1 MTTAKVITIHE
12 FSTGIQAQRTAD
24 GNWVSQGFTG
34 QYMNVTLDPVPEV
47 VRKAISNRLFAVA
60 EGSSQA
66 EAAMIGREVIEN
78 GEAWSVIAVVS
89 KGKDDRG
96 RSASMYRYFL
106 SEGRNQL
113 TPILRWLLNRKKDFV
128 FNPFDYQEIGQPHQ
142 ADRDKNS
149 PPVDK
154 TDHLI
159 ELAEREAPI
168 IISSDDKIAQP
179 LIINSLAIKK
189 AEENG
194 YPIAWAYQVEALE
207 KPRSFQVIYP
217 ASAKAEQ
224 VLINA
229 LATRSTTPAIIDN
242 EQDLTTAVK
251 AIFRKSKL
259 QFESLLTLEDALTNP
274 QITEEYWQSLFNGQG
289 ADKALKNGIYSA
301 QMVRLLALQAVL
313 LPKTLP
319 KYIGWLEKRDKNKN
333 EETKK
338 LFIDFQKQFRD
349 LLVRANSESE
359 FPHLKQKIVEGVRF
373 LIPIVVQPPDLL
385 KPIVS
390 LLKPQKGLWGYFYH
404 YQVKSEIERDLNT
417 IPLIVNN
424 RQPDAQLILLE
435 AEPLWEQLFQD
446 IKSTWYGYR
455 ISPKPKYLPLAQL
468 FAETAYFNSAAL
480 FHHIAWGEVPG
491 QVFDKCS
498 GYGNRS
504 RKQIYGVWVKRHF
517 TLLEQL
523 WNDLVEIGGK
533 IVPVYMFAP
542 LLILTFVVSGVA
554 GGFLLPRTPFLGAVF
569 DPKPEEKT
577 SETNVATPN
586 NSETTTANKTA
597 DQKGEQPDNNSQ
609 LESQEKSQTNQ
620 AEKTDSASGQNS
632 STTVLSE
639 EEVKNFN
646 NKTRKSI
653 RQIINNDNLFTLK
666 DQSRLSD
673 PKLSDQQNYID
684 VLRNDIFNNP
694 NLQISIIT
702 EDNRPNDKSLQ
713 EWQTWKKLWIEEVK
727 DYQREQGSNVIDGII
742 TPNARTHQAIRQK
755 LEERKQKA
763 TESSSDFQDPNY

>member
-34 QYMNVTLDPVPEV
+34 QYMNVTLDPIPEV

-113 TPILRWLLNRKKDFV
+113 TPILRWLLTSQKDFV

-301 QMVRLLALQAVL
+301 QMVRLLALQAVM
-313 LPKTLP
+313 LPATLP
-319 KYIGWLEKRDKNKN
+319 RVLGWLEKRERN
-333 EETKK
+333 EEEKK
-338 LFIDFQKQFRD
+338 LFIDFQKQFRQI
-349 LLVRANSESE
+349 LVRTNAESE
-359 FPHLKQKIVEGVRF
+359 FLALKQKVIDGVRF
-373 LIPIVVQPPDLL
+373 IIPYLVKQPDLL
-385 KPIVS
+385 KPTVS
-390 LLKPQKGLWGYFYH
+390 LLKPQNGLWGYFYH
-404 YQVKSEIERDLNT
+404 YQVKQEIEQDFKT
-417 IPLIVNN
+417 APELI
-424 RQPDAQLILLE
+424 RGYQPDAVLTLME
-435 AEPLWEQLFQD
+435 EEPLWEELFQN
-446 IKSTWYGYR
+446 IKSTWER
-455 ISPKPKYLPLAQL
+455 SRVSLKEKYLPLAQFFEQVSYYPASTL
-468 FAETAYFNSAAL
+468 FY
-480 FHHIAWGEVPG
+480 HIALGEVPG
-491 QVFDKCS
+491 EVFDGCS
-498 GYGNRS
+498 GRGNRS
-504 RKQIYGVWVKRHF
+504 RKQIYGVWIERHF
-517 TLLEQL
+517 TLLEQIL
-523 WNDLVEIGGK
+523 NELVEIGGI
-533 IVPVYMFAP
+533 IVPVYMFTP
-542 LLILTFVVSGVA
+542 LLFLTFIL
-554 GGFLLPRTPFLGAVF
+554 GGLALPRVLSVDVF
-569 DPKPEEKT
+569 APNKSELEEVK
-577 SETNVATPN
+577 
-586 NSETTTANKTA
+586 
-597 DQKGEQPDNNSQ
+597 SQ
-609 LESQEKSQTNQ
+609 LEEERKNWQEKESSLEAQLGQFQLQEDLNQAVAQFDSQT
-620 AEKTDSASGQNS
+620 K
-632 STTVLSE
+632 
-639 EEVKNFN
+639 
-646 NKTRKSI
+646 KSI
-653 RQIINNDNLFTLK
+653 KELLK
-666 DQSRLSD
+666 EIPETVAESD
-673 PKLSDQQNYID
+673 EEKI
-684 VLRNDIFNNP
+684 VFLRETIFNKN
-694 NLQISIIT
+694 NLQAGAILKESSKK
-702 EDNRPNDKSLQ
+702 E
-713 EWQTWKKLWIEEVK
+713 WKKDWAEAIYQ
-727 DYQREQGSNVIDGII
+727 YQRDNGLPQDGFI
-742 TPNARTHQAIRQK
+742 TPNAKTYETISQELQQ
-755 LEERKQKA
+755 RKQGE
-763 TESSSDFQDPNY
+763 TEVPSSVENVN